1 MEMANTLEG
10 RTPFLSGKMRRLT
23 AGLPDVALVQGF
35 LDKAVLRKAYARV
48 LPNRF
53 IMTPKKQFNAPFLN
67 FESLFKDFSAETQ
80 LGKMGLDGATS
91 ASARALLLESKN
103 PLSVGASAQE
113 KYLRT
118 HRMSALQTLICSA
131 IVQKTIVE
139 KQIDPRNSEFEE
151 KIISTGGPLS

>member
-10 RTPFLSGKMRRLT
+10 RTPFLSGKMRRFA
-23 AGLPDVALVQGF
+23 AGLPDISLVQGF

-53 IMTPKKQFNAPFLN
+53 IMTPKEQFNAPFLN
-67 FESLFKDFSAETQ
+67 FESLYNDFSAELQ

-103 PLSVGASAQE
+103 PLPAGASAQE

-131 IVQKTIVE
+131 IVQRSIVE
-139 KQIDPRNSEFEE
+139 NKRMA
-151 KIISTGGPLS
+151 GRGL